1 MGFADWIHH
10 FFSPHCPD
18 CAHDREC
25 PSCTTLREQ
34 LTNANYEKERL
45 LSLIIEKNS
54 PERIQTPMEPIR
66 PKDSFV
72 PWNVRR
78 QMLEVEDRA
87 KARIMKENADNLEK
101 EMGIASEKEGA

>member
-1 MGFADWIHH
+1 
-10 FFSPHCPD
+10 
-18 CAHDREC
+18 
-25 PSCTTLREQ
+25 
-34 LTNANYEKERL
+34 
-45 LSLIIEKNS
+45 
-54 PERIQTPMEPIR
+54 MEPIR